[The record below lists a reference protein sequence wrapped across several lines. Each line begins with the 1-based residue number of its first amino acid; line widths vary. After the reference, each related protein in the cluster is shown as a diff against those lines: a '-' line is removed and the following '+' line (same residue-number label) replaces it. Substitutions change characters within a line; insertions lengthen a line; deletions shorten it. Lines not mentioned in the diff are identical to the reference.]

1 MSTIRSGKLRRAGAS
16 SNGYL
21 RSIYGCSQDGSP
33 TVLVGTN
40 STVPPWRASRTTL
53 MTRFIMRS
61 AILSGSVGS
70 SGARP
75 APPAPLDVS
84 QPPGARVDQAPYPQ
98 PSLSVSPYPDQRPLR
113 VGRYREPPEL
123 PRVEGE
129 LARKREPLQTLGRL
143 PLGVEECGLGEDRAE
158 DDRTLLLAQHAR
170 LVAGVEEALQ
180 RRGVGQRP
188 GAARGLRHVPPL
200 VSDEP
205 GRIPRA

>member
-75 APPAPLDVS
+75 APDSSRAVAGGLV
-84 QPPGARVDQAPYPQ
+84 
-98 PSLSVSPYPDQRPLR
+98 PLR
-113 VGRYREPPEL
+113 ELLQEP
-123 PRVEGE
+123 GE
-129 LARKREPLQTLGRL
+129 LARQPFRL
-143 PLGVEECGLGEDRAE
+143 KEVHP
-158 DDRTLLLAQHAR
+158 
-170 LVAGVEEALQ
+170 
-180 RRGVGQRP
+180 
-188 GAARGLRHVPPL
+188 
-200 VSDEP
+200 
-205 GRIPRA
+205 